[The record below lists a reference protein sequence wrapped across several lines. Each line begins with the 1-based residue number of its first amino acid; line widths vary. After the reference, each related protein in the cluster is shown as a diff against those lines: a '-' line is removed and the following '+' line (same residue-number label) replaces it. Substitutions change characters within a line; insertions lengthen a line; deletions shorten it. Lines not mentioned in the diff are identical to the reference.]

1 MIRIFSGDDRVKA
14 QEEIRKVLGEEYEV
28 IEGGEIQVND
38 MPSIFLGG
46 SLFSEKRAILIRD
59 LGENKAAFEKLKEYA
74 QTENNVVV
82 FESKLD
88 KRTAAFKEIKAA
100 GVEIFEFKKAEP
112 VDSKEVF
119 SIFDIAMRDGKK
131 AVEMVEKIEKTQ
143 DPYMFLGL
151 LTSQALKRF
160 EWKQGEKEKRVL
172 KELSKLDIQMKS
184 TTFEPWLLLKSFLL
198 QVSSL

>member
-1 MIRIFSGDDRVKA
+1 M
-14 QEEIRKVLGEEYEV
+14 
-28 IEGGEIQVND
+28 
-38 MPSIFLGG
+38 
-46 SLFSEKRAILIRD
+46 
-59 LGENKAAFEKLKEYA
+59 
-74 QTENNVVV
+74 
-82 FESKLD
+82 
-88 KRTAAFKEIKAA
+88 
-100 GVEIFEFKKAEP
+100 
-112 VDSKEVF
+112 
-119 SIFDIAMRDGKK
+119 AMRDGKK